1 LLTIN
6 IVIGDRT
13 YRIKVE
19 PKNEEAVRKVVKTI
33 NDKIAEFRSNFAG
46 KDMQDYVAMVLVW
59 FATIQTTSDVDAMSA
74 DLEDY
79 LEGMEKGL
87 DSALKN

>member
-1 LLTIN
+1 MLTIN

-19 PKNEEAVRKVVKTI
+19 PQNEEAVRKAVKTI
-33 NDKIAEFRSNFAG
+33 NDKIGEFRSSFAG

-59 FATIQTTSDVDAMSA
+59 FATMQGEDNSGTLPA
-74 DLEDY
+74 DLTKHLDN
-79 LEGMEKGL
+79 LEGNL
-87 DSALKN
+87 DTALKN